1 MRDVKSIS
9 KVIIKVPKWVLVLVR
24 VLVFFLEDFV
34 STLIISLFF
43 LTNSSQLSIVETSY
57 GRSVLY

>member
-9 KVIIKVPKWVLVLVR
+9 KAITKAPKWVLVLVR
-24 VLVFFLEDFV
+24 LLVFFLEDFV